1 MRQVHLLLLLLFTL
15 YIPTHTLKAGPGK
28 PKARKLVLA
37 ITDNGAGTR
46 IKAITPIAAYLSNE
60 LQMEVTT
67 TTAKQAVD
75 LLELMENQEVD
86 IAFINSFGYV
96 LGMADTLPIAP
107 LVLPGNADGSP
118 DTYNSCII
126 SATSKGLES
135 MEQLLK
141 NAQEASFMF
150 VNATSA
156 SGHLVPRL
164 YLSKL
169 GIPQAETAFKEL
181 SFGENHYAT
190 LEKILAGEVD
200 AGAVAYNILEAKI
213 AAGEIRK
220 EDVRVL
226 WVSEPITQT
235 PAIINNSL
243 DTVLKGKIESALL
256 QLHEKDPELWK
267 HVQVNF
273 SARNST
279 NFVKAKDEYYNSI
292 RNVSGNIEDLLF
304 ILNYYMD

>member
-1 MRQVHLLLLLLFTL
+1 MRTLIIFLLLLLAL
-15 YIPTHTLKAGPGK
+15 IVPTKKMKADPGK
-28 PKARKLVLA
+28 PKTRKLVLA

-46 IKAITPIAAYLSNE
+46 IKAITPIAAYLSNA

-67 TTAKQAVD
+67 TTAKRAVD
-75 LLELMENQEVD
+75 LLKLMENQEVD

-107 LVLPGNADGSP
+107 LVLAGNADGSP
-118 DTYNSCII
+118 GTYNSCII
-126 SATSKGLES
+126 SAPSKGITS
-135 MEQLLK
+135 MEQLTK
-141 NAQEASFMF
+141 NAHDVSFLF

-181 SFGENHYAT
+181 SFAENHYAT
-190 LEKILAGEVD
+190 LEKIIAGEVD
-200 AGAVAYNILEAKI
+200 AGAVAYNILESKI
-213 AAGEIRK
+213 ASGEIRK
-220 EDVRVL
+220 EDVRIL

-235 PAIINNSL
+235 PAIINSKL
-243 DTVLKGKIESALL
+243 DQDLKDKIEEAFL
-256 QLHEKDPELWK
+256 QLHEKDPALWK
-267 HVQVNF
+267 QVQVNF
-273 SARNST
+273 SARNSS

-304 ILNYYMD
+304 ILNYYID